1 MRKCLGDKSFSSVE
15 RFVRLRLRLRFVLER
30 ERGRFHDSIAAM
42 TLSVPEE
49 MVMPKVF
56 FIILFLG
63 EWRWQS
69 EDSF

>member
-1 MRKCLGDKSFSSVE
+1 M
-15 RFVRLRLRLRFVLER
+15 RLRLRLRFVLER